1 MFNLFFG
8 KVSTAFHHLGITL
21 GSVIDNVI
29 EMIPEWP
36 FQDSPTGDPFQNR
49 NHLCRRKK
57 NDVCFS
63 MNGKNY
69 GKGFDIS
76 QTYFWKYE
84 RYIFLGIRTCSHS
97 WFYTLIHFRLWYIQQ
112 QRHG

>member
-1 MFNLFFG
+1 MFNLFT

-36 FQDSPTGDPFQNR
+36 FQDSPLPGDPFQNR

-63 MNGKNY
+63 LNGKHY
-69 GKGFDIS
+69 GKRVDMYK
-76 QTYFWKYE
+76 TYYWKYE
-84 RYIFLGIRTCSHS
+84 RYIFGNPYMLS
-97 WFYTLIHFRLWYIQQ
+97 
-112 QRHG
+112 